1 MKNVLR
7 RAIELLNLL
16 SDNENLTT
24 ENIKDSISDYRD
36 LNQQAFRRSFERDK
50 NLLRSFGYLIQYEND
65 KWSYDKGY
73 SLSGYSIYESII
85 KSDKISSEKLINT
98 YLYLKKY
105 LSNSNY
111 DNDKSEIIS
120 KILQSINEKR
130 RVGFDYLD
138 KYRKVKPQGLKYF
151 DNKWYLAGEEN
162 GSLKTFNLDQIHNLK
177 IGNKADLFQIENK
190 NFPFSWDDE
199 KYSIEATIKLKKD
212 LYDVNKNIFAH
223 NQTQLE
229 IKDEFLHC
237 NVSTNDSYG
246 FIKFLLLLDDEIE
259 IIKINSTVNLKELLD
274 VKKIDLQLVMSALSL
289 IQNKEKWN
297 INKLVQKLNIS
308 EKDLFYI
315 LSVITDIYSQQGELL
330 IDYEYD
336 DKNQELLFNF
346 NPSLKNIIQINDGE
360 LFNLV
365 FLLTSNS
372 IFKEL
377 VKNNSDIEEFYN
389 VVSPYFNL
397 EILDESNDGVF
408 ENLTFFEE
416 NIISYIKLGSTE
428 ETFYRIQP
436 ILLTT
441 NTDGIVLE
449 AIDLNEEK
457 SKTFLINR
465 IVDSLSIEDFR
476 ESKKSN
482 NMEVVMKFT
491 YLNEKVLT
499 DINKDDYQLKN
510 KHVEAKFYSELNAI
524 NFAIKN
530 YENIDII
537 SPQFITNELK
547 NRNDKLKKEIKDMS
561 LIELTI
567 IIFISLGILD
577 KDKIGKFFRVFNSS
591 NSDQV
596 RKVIG
601 DETIEQKWVWLEEE

>member
-16 SDNENLTT
+16 SDNQNLTT

-120 KILQSINEKR
+120 KTLQSINEKR

-199 KYSIEATIKLKKD
+199 KYSIEATIKIKKD

-229 IKDEFLHC
+229 IKDEFLYF

-259 IIKINSTVNLKELLD
+259 IIKINSTVILKELLD
-274 VKKIDLQLVMSALSL
+274 VKK
-289 IQNKEKWN
+289 N
-297 INKLVQKLNIS
+297 
-308 EKDLFYI
+308 
-315 LSVITDIYSQQGELL
+315 
-330 IDYEYD
+330 
-336 DKNQELLFNF
+336 
-346 NPSLKNIIQINDGE
+346 
-360 LFNLV
+360 
-365 FLLTSNS
+365 
-372 IFKEL
+372 
-377 VKNNSDIEEFYN
+377 
-389 VVSPYFNL
+389 
-397 EILDESNDGVF
+397 
-408 ENLTFFEE
+408 
-416 NIISYIKLGSTE
+416 
-428 ETFYRIQP
+428 
-436 ILLTT
+436 
-441 NTDGIVLE
+441 
-449 AIDLNEEK
+449 
-457 SKTFLINR
+457 
-465 IVDSLSIEDFR
+465 
-476 ESKKSN
+476 
-482 NMEVVMKFT
+482 
-491 YLNEKVLT
+491 
-499 DINKDDYQLKN
+499 
-510 KHVEAKFYSELNAI
+510 
-524 NFAIKN
+524 
-530 YENIDII
+530 
-537 SPQFITNELK
+537 
-547 NRNDKLKKEIKDMS
+547 
-561 LIELTI
+561 
-567 IIFISLGILD
+567 
-577 KDKIGKFFRVFNSS
+577 
-591 NSDQV
+591 
-596 RKVIG
+596 
-601 DETIEQKWVWLEEE
+601 

>member
-16 SDNENLTT
+16 SDNENITT

-162 GSLKTFNLDQIHNLK
+162 GLLKTFNLDQIHNLK
-177 IGNKADLFQIENK
+177 IGNKTDLFQIENK

-274 VKKIDLQLVMSALSL
+274 VKK
-289 IQNKEKWN
+289 N
-297 INKLVQKLNIS
+297 
-308 EKDLFYI
+308 
-315 LSVITDIYSQQGELL
+315 
-330 IDYEYD
+330 
-336 DKNQELLFNF
+336 
-346 NPSLKNIIQINDGE
+346 
-360 LFNLV
+360 
-365 FLLTSNS
+365 
-372 IFKEL
+372 
-377 VKNNSDIEEFYN
+377 
-389 VVSPYFNL
+389 
-397 EILDESNDGVF
+397 
-408 ENLTFFEE
+408 
-416 NIISYIKLGSTE
+416 
-428 ETFYRIQP
+428 
-436 ILLTT
+436 
-441 NTDGIVLE
+441 
-449 AIDLNEEK
+449 
-457 SKTFLINR
+457 
-465 IVDSLSIEDFR
+465 
-476 ESKKSN
+476 
-482 NMEVVMKFT
+482 
-491 YLNEKVLT
+491 
-499 DINKDDYQLKN
+499 
-510 KHVEAKFYSELNAI
+510 
-524 NFAIKN
+524 
-530 YENIDII
+530 
-537 SPQFITNELK
+537 
-547 NRNDKLKKEIKDMS
+547 
-561 LIELTI
+561 
-567 IIFISLGILD
+567 
-577 KDKIGKFFRVFNSS
+577 
-591 NSDQV
+591 
-596 RKVIG
+596 
-601 DETIEQKWVWLEEE
+601 

>member
-162 GSLKTFNLDQIHNLK
+162 GLLKTFNLDQIHNLK

-223 NQTQLE
+223 NHTQLE

-259 IIKINSTVNLKELLD
+259 IIKINSTVNLKELLY
-274 VKKIDLQLVMSALSL
+274 VKK
-289 IQNKEKWN
+289 N
-297 INKLVQKLNIS
+297 
-308 EKDLFYI
+308 
-315 LSVITDIYSQQGELL
+315 
-330 IDYEYD
+330 
-336 DKNQELLFNF
+336 
-346 NPSLKNIIQINDGE
+346 
-360 LFNLV
+360 
-365 FLLTSNS
+365 
-372 IFKEL
+372 
-377 VKNNSDIEEFYN
+377 
-389 VVSPYFNL
+389 
-397 EILDESNDGVF
+397 
-408 ENLTFFEE
+408 
-416 NIISYIKLGSTE
+416 
-428 ETFYRIQP
+428 
-436 ILLTT
+436 
-441 NTDGIVLE
+441 
-449 AIDLNEEK
+449 
-457 SKTFLINR
+457 
-465 IVDSLSIEDFR
+465 
-476 ESKKSN
+476 
-482 NMEVVMKFT
+482 
-491 YLNEKVLT
+491 
-499 DINKDDYQLKN
+499 
-510 KHVEAKFYSELNAI
+510 
-524 NFAIKN
+524 
-530 YENIDII
+530 
-537 SPQFITNELK
+537 
-547 NRNDKLKKEIKDMS
+547 
-561 LIELTI
+561 
-567 IIFISLGILD
+567 
-577 KDKIGKFFRVFNSS
+577 
-591 NSDQV
+591 
-596 RKVIG
+596 
-601 DETIEQKWVWLEEE
+601 

>member
-120 KILQSINEKR
+120 KTLQSINEKR

-151 DNKWYLAGEEN
+151 DHKWYLAGEEN
-162 GSLKTFNLDQIHNLK
+162 GLLKTFNLDQIHNLK

-212 LYDVNKNIFAH
+212 LYDVNKSLFAH

-229 IKDEFLHC
+229 IKDEFLYC

-274 VKKIDLQLVMSALSL
+274 VKK
-289 IQNKEKWN
+289 N
-297 INKLVQKLNIS
+297 
-308 EKDLFYI
+308 
-315 LSVITDIYSQQGELL
+315 
-330 IDYEYD
+330 
-336 DKNQELLFNF
+336 
-346 NPSLKNIIQINDGE
+346 
-360 LFNLV
+360 
-365 FLLTSNS
+365 
-372 IFKEL
+372 
-377 VKNNSDIEEFYN
+377 
-389 VVSPYFNL
+389 
-397 EILDESNDGVF
+397 
-408 ENLTFFEE
+408 
-416 NIISYIKLGSTE
+416 
-428 ETFYRIQP
+428 
-436 ILLTT
+436 
-441 NTDGIVLE
+441 
-449 AIDLNEEK
+449 
-457 SKTFLINR
+457 
-465 IVDSLSIEDFR
+465 
-476 ESKKSN
+476 
-482 NMEVVMKFT
+482 
-491 YLNEKVLT
+491 
-499 DINKDDYQLKN
+499 
-510 KHVEAKFYSELNAI
+510 
-524 NFAIKN
+524 
-530 YENIDII
+530 
-537 SPQFITNELK
+537 
-547 NRNDKLKKEIKDMS
+547 
-561 LIELTI
+561 
-567 IIFISLGILD
+567 
-577 KDKIGKFFRVFNSS
+577 
-591 NSDQV
+591 
-596 RKVIG
+596 
-601 DETIEQKWVWLEEE
+601 

>member
-16 SDNENLTT
+16 SDNQNLTT

-111 DNDKSEIIS
+111 DNDKSEKIS

-162 GSLKTFNLDQIHNLK
+162 GPLKTFNLDQIHNLK

-223 NQTQLE
+223 NHTQLK

-274 VKKIDLQLVMSALSL
+274 AKK
-289 IQNKEKWN
+289 N
-297 INKLVQKLNIS
+297 
-308 EKDLFYI
+308 
-315 LSVITDIYSQQGELL
+315 
-330 IDYEYD
+330 
-336 DKNQELLFNF
+336 
-346 NPSLKNIIQINDGE
+346 
-360 LFNLV
+360 
-365 FLLTSNS
+365 
-372 IFKEL
+372 
-377 VKNNSDIEEFYN
+377 
-389 VVSPYFNL
+389 
-397 EILDESNDGVF
+397 
-408 ENLTFFEE
+408 
-416 NIISYIKLGSTE
+416 
-428 ETFYRIQP
+428 
-436 ILLTT
+436 
-441 NTDGIVLE
+441 
-449 AIDLNEEK
+449 
-457 SKTFLINR
+457 
-465 IVDSLSIEDFR
+465 
-476 ESKKSN
+476 
-482 NMEVVMKFT
+482 
-491 YLNEKVLT
+491 
-499 DINKDDYQLKN
+499 
-510 KHVEAKFYSELNAI
+510 
-524 NFAIKN
+524 
-530 YENIDII
+530 
-537 SPQFITNELK
+537 
-547 NRNDKLKKEIKDMS
+547 
-561 LIELTI
+561 
-567 IIFISLGILD
+567 
-577 KDKIGKFFRVFNSS
+577 
-591 NSDQV
+591 
-596 RKVIG
+596 
-601 DETIEQKWVWLEEE
+601 

>member
-105 LSNSNY
+105 LSNNNY

-177 IGNKADLFQIENK
+177 IGNKTDLFQIENK

-199 KYSIEATIKLKKD
+199 KYSIQATIKIKKD

-229 IKDEFLHC
+229 IKDEFLYF

-259 IIKINSTVNLKELLD
+259 IIKINSTVNFCLLYT
-274 VKKIDLQLVMSALSL
+274 S
-289 IQNKEKWN
+289 
-297 INKLVQKLNIS
+297 
-308 EKDLFYI
+308 
-315 LSVITDIYSQQGELL
+315 
-330 IDYEYD
+330 
-336 DKNQELLFNF
+336 
-346 NPSLKNIIQINDGE
+346 PSPRDRG
-360 LFNLV
+360 
-365 FLLTSNS
+365 
-372 IFKEL
+372 
-377 VKNNSDIEEFYN
+377 
-389 VVSPYFNL
+389 
-397 EILDESNDGVF
+397 
-408 ENLTFFEE
+408 
-416 NIISYIKLGSTE
+416 
-428 ETFYRIQP
+428 
-436 ILLTT
+436 
-441 NTDGIVLE
+441 
-449 AIDLNEEK
+449 
-457 SKTFLINR
+457 
-465 IVDSLSIEDFR
+465 
-476 ESKKSN
+476 
-482 NMEVVMKFT
+482 
-491 YLNEKVLT
+491 
-499 DINKDDYQLKN
+499 
-510 KHVEAKFYSELNAI
+510 
-524 NFAIKN
+524 
-530 YENIDII
+530 
-537 SPQFITNELK
+537 
-547 NRNDKLKKEIKDMS
+547 
-561 LIELTI
+561 
-567 IIFISLGILD
+567 
-577 KDKIGKFFRVFNSS
+577 
-591 NSDQV
+591 
-596 RKVIG
+596 
-601 DETIEQKWVWLEEE
+601 

>member
-7 RAIELLNLL
+7 RSIELLNLL
-16 SDNENLTT
+16 SENQNLTT

-212 LYDVNKNIFAH
+212 LYEVNKNIFAH

-246 FIKFLLLLDDEIE
+246 FIKFLLLLNDEIE
-259 IIKINSTVNLKELLD
+259 IIKIDSTVNLKELLD
-274 VKKIDLQLVMSALSL
+274 VKK
-289 IQNKEKWN
+289 N
-297 INKLVQKLNIS
+297 
-308 EKDLFYI
+308 
-315 LSVITDIYSQQGELL
+315 
-330 IDYEYD
+330 
-336 DKNQELLFNF
+336 
-346 NPSLKNIIQINDGE
+346 
-360 LFNLV
+360 
-365 FLLTSNS
+365 
-372 IFKEL
+372 
-377 VKNNSDIEEFYN
+377 
-389 VVSPYFNL
+389 
-397 EILDESNDGVF
+397 
-408 ENLTFFEE
+408 
-416 NIISYIKLGSTE
+416 
-428 ETFYRIQP
+428 
-436 ILLTT
+436 
-441 NTDGIVLE
+441 
-449 AIDLNEEK
+449 
-457 SKTFLINR
+457 
-465 IVDSLSIEDFR
+465 
-476 ESKKSN
+476 
-482 NMEVVMKFT
+482 
-491 YLNEKVLT
+491 
-499 DINKDDYQLKN
+499 
-510 KHVEAKFYSELNAI
+510 
-524 NFAIKN
+524 
-530 YENIDII
+530 
-537 SPQFITNELK
+537 
-547 NRNDKLKKEIKDMS
+547 
-561 LIELTI
+561 
-567 IIFISLGILD
+567 
-577 KDKIGKFFRVFNSS
+577 
-591 NSDQV
+591 
-596 RKVIG
+596 
-601 DETIEQKWVWLEEE
+601 

>member
-85 KSDKISSEKLINT
+85 KSDMISSEKLINT

-130 RVGFDYLD
+130 RVGFDYLE

-229 IKDEFLHC
+229 IKNEFLHC

-274 VKKIDLQLVMSALSL
+274 VKK
-289 IQNKEKWN
+289 N
-297 INKLVQKLNIS
+297 
-308 EKDLFYI
+308 
-315 LSVITDIYSQQGELL
+315 
-330 IDYEYD
+330 
-336 DKNQELLFNF
+336 
-346 NPSLKNIIQINDGE
+346 
-360 LFNLV
+360 
-365 FLLTSNS
+365 
-372 IFKEL
+372 
-377 VKNNSDIEEFYN
+377 
-389 VVSPYFNL
+389 
-397 EILDESNDGVF
+397 
-408 ENLTFFEE
+408 
-416 NIISYIKLGSTE
+416 
-428 ETFYRIQP
+428 
-436 ILLTT
+436 
-441 NTDGIVLE
+441 
-449 AIDLNEEK
+449 
-457 SKTFLINR
+457 
-465 IVDSLSIEDFR
+465 
-476 ESKKSN
+476 
-482 NMEVVMKFT
+482 
-491 YLNEKVLT
+491 
-499 DINKDDYQLKN
+499 
-510 KHVEAKFYSELNAI
+510 
-524 NFAIKN
+524 
-530 YENIDII
+530 
-537 SPQFITNELK
+537 
-547 NRNDKLKKEIKDMS
+547 
-561 LIELTI
+561 
-567 IIFISLGILD
+567 
-577 KDKIGKFFRVFNSS
+577 
-591 NSDQV
+591 
-596 RKVIG
+596 
-601 DETIEQKWVWLEEE
+601 

>member
-24 ENIKDSISDYRD
+24 ENIKDNISDYRD

-130 RVGFDYLD
+130 RVGFDYLE

-190 NFPFSWDDE
+190 IFPFSWDDE

-212 LYDVNKNIFAH
+212 LYDVNKNVFAH

-229 IKDEFLHC
+229 IKDDFLQC

-274 VKKIDLQLVMSALSL
+274 VKK
-289 IQNKEKWN
+289 N
-297 INKLVQKLNIS
+297 
-308 EKDLFYI
+308 
-315 LSVITDIYSQQGELL
+315 
-330 IDYEYD
+330 
-336 DKNQELLFNF
+336 
-346 NPSLKNIIQINDGE
+346 
-360 LFNLV
+360 
-365 FLLTSNS
+365 
-372 IFKEL
+372 
-377 VKNNSDIEEFYN
+377 
-389 VVSPYFNL
+389 
-397 EILDESNDGVF
+397 
-408 ENLTFFEE
+408 
-416 NIISYIKLGSTE
+416 
-428 ETFYRIQP
+428 
-436 ILLTT
+436 
-441 NTDGIVLE
+441 
-449 AIDLNEEK
+449 
-457 SKTFLINR
+457 
-465 IVDSLSIEDFR
+465 
-476 ESKKSN
+476 
-482 NMEVVMKFT
+482 
-491 YLNEKVLT
+491 
-499 DINKDDYQLKN
+499 
-510 KHVEAKFYSELNAI
+510 
-524 NFAIKN
+524 
-530 YENIDII
+530 
-537 SPQFITNELK
+537 
-547 NRNDKLKKEIKDMS
+547 
-561 LIELTI
+561 
-567 IIFISLGILD
+567 
-577 KDKIGKFFRVFNSS
+577 
-591 NSDQV
+591 
-596 RKVIG
+596 
-601 DETIEQKWVWLEEE
+601 

>member
-7 RAIELLNLL
+7 RSIELLNLL
-16 SDNENLTT
+16 SENENLTT

-274 VKKIDLQLVMSALSL
+274 VKK
-289 IQNKEKWN
+289 N
-297 INKLVQKLNIS
+297 
-308 EKDLFYI
+308 
-315 LSVITDIYSQQGELL
+315 
-330 IDYEYD
+330 
-336 DKNQELLFNF
+336 
-346 NPSLKNIIQINDGE
+346 
-360 LFNLV
+360 
-365 FLLTSNS
+365 
-372 IFKEL
+372 
-377 VKNNSDIEEFYN
+377 
-389 VVSPYFNL
+389 
-397 EILDESNDGVF
+397 
-408 ENLTFFEE
+408 
-416 NIISYIKLGSTE
+416 
-428 ETFYRIQP
+428 
-436 ILLTT
+436 
-441 NTDGIVLE
+441 
-449 AIDLNEEK
+449 
-457 SKTFLINR
+457 
-465 IVDSLSIEDFR
+465 
-476 ESKKSN
+476 
-482 NMEVVMKFT
+482 
-491 YLNEKVLT
+491 
-499 DINKDDYQLKN
+499 
-510 KHVEAKFYSELNAI
+510 
-524 NFAIKN
+524 
-530 YENIDII
+530 
-537 SPQFITNELK
+537 
-547 NRNDKLKKEIKDMS
+547 
-561 LIELTI
+561 
-567 IIFISLGILD
+567 
-577 KDKIGKFFRVFNSS
+577 
-591 NSDQV
+591 
-596 RKVIG
+596 
-601 DETIEQKWVWLEEE
+601 

>member
-7 RAIELLNLL
+7 RSIELLNLL
-16 SDNENLTT
+16 SENQNLTT

-212 LYDVNKNIFAH
+212 LYEVNKNIFAH

-274 VKKIDLQLVMSALSL
+274 VKK
-289 IQNKEKWN
+289 N
-297 INKLVQKLNIS
+297 
-308 EKDLFYI
+308 
-315 LSVITDIYSQQGELL
+315 
-330 IDYEYD
+330 
-336 DKNQELLFNF
+336 
-346 NPSLKNIIQINDGE
+346 
-360 LFNLV
+360 
-365 FLLTSNS
+365 
-372 IFKEL
+372 
-377 VKNNSDIEEFYN
+377 
-389 VVSPYFNL
+389 
-397 EILDESNDGVF
+397 
-408 ENLTFFEE
+408 
-416 NIISYIKLGSTE
+416 
-428 ETFYRIQP
+428 
-436 ILLTT
+436 
-441 NTDGIVLE
+441 
-449 AIDLNEEK
+449 
-457 SKTFLINR
+457 
-465 IVDSLSIEDFR
+465 
-476 ESKKSN
+476 
-482 NMEVVMKFT
+482 
-491 YLNEKVLT
+491 
-499 DINKDDYQLKN
+499 
-510 KHVEAKFYSELNAI
+510 
-524 NFAIKN
+524 
-530 YENIDII
+530 
-537 SPQFITNELK
+537 
-547 NRNDKLKKEIKDMS
+547 
-561 LIELTI
+561 
-567 IIFISLGILD
+567 
-577 KDKIGKFFRVFNSS
+577 
-591 NSDQV
+591 
-596 RKVIG
+596 
-601 DETIEQKWVWLEEE
+601 

>member
-16 SDNENLTT
+16 SDNQNLTT

-120 KILQSINEKR
+120 KILKSINEKR

-212 LYDVNKNIFAH
+212 LYEVNKNIFAH

-246 FIKFLLLLDDEIE
+246 FIKFLLLLDEEIE
-259 IIKINSTVNLKELLD
+259 IIKIDSTVNLKELLD
-274 VKKIDLQLVMSALSL
+274 VKK
-289 IQNKEKWN
+289 N
-297 INKLVQKLNIS
+297 
-308 EKDLFYI
+308 
-315 LSVITDIYSQQGELL
+315 
-330 IDYEYD
+330 
-336 DKNQELLFNF
+336 
-346 NPSLKNIIQINDGE
+346 
-360 LFNLV
+360 
-365 FLLTSNS
+365 
-372 IFKEL
+372 
-377 VKNNSDIEEFYN
+377 
-389 VVSPYFNL
+389 
-397 EILDESNDGVF
+397 
-408 ENLTFFEE
+408 
-416 NIISYIKLGSTE
+416 
-428 ETFYRIQP
+428 
-436 ILLTT
+436 
-441 NTDGIVLE
+441 
-449 AIDLNEEK
+449 
-457 SKTFLINR
+457 
-465 IVDSLSIEDFR
+465 
-476 ESKKSN
+476 
-482 NMEVVMKFT
+482 
-491 YLNEKVLT
+491 
-499 DINKDDYQLKN
+499 
-510 KHVEAKFYSELNAI
+510 
-524 NFAIKN
+524 
-530 YENIDII
+530 
-537 SPQFITNELK
+537 
-547 NRNDKLKKEIKDMS
+547 
-561 LIELTI
+561 
-567 IIFISLGILD
+567 
-577 KDKIGKFFRVFNSS
+577 
-591 NSDQV
+591 
-596 RKVIG
+596 
-601 DETIEQKWVWLEEE
+601 

>member
-73 SLSGYSIYESII
+73 SLSGNSIYESII
-85 KSDKISSEKLINT
+85 KSGKISNEKLINT

-120 KILQSINEKR
+120 KTLQSINEKR

-246 FIKFLLLLDDEIE
+246 FIKFLLLLNDEIE
-259 IIKINSTVNLKELLD
+259 IVKIDSTVNLKELLD
-274 VKKIDLQLVMSALSL
+274 VKK
-289 IQNKEKWN
+289 N
-297 INKLVQKLNIS
+297 
-308 EKDLFYI
+308 
-315 LSVITDIYSQQGELL
+315 
-330 IDYEYD
+330 
-336 DKNQELLFNF
+336 
-346 NPSLKNIIQINDGE
+346 
-360 LFNLV
+360 
-365 FLLTSNS
+365 
-372 IFKEL
+372 
-377 VKNNSDIEEFYN
+377 
-389 VVSPYFNL
+389 
-397 EILDESNDGVF
+397 
-408 ENLTFFEE
+408 
-416 NIISYIKLGSTE
+416 
-428 ETFYRIQP
+428 
-436 ILLTT
+436 
-441 NTDGIVLE
+441 
-449 AIDLNEEK
+449 
-457 SKTFLINR
+457 
-465 IVDSLSIEDFR
+465 
-476 ESKKSN
+476 
-482 NMEVVMKFT
+482 
-491 YLNEKVLT
+491 
-499 DINKDDYQLKN
+499 
-510 KHVEAKFYSELNAI
+510 
-524 NFAIKN
+524 
-530 YENIDII
+530 
-537 SPQFITNELK
+537 
-547 NRNDKLKKEIKDMS
+547 
-561 LIELTI
+561 
-567 IIFISLGILD
+567 
-577 KDKIGKFFRVFNSS
+577 
-591 NSDQV
+591 
-596 RKVIG
+596 
-601 DETIEQKWVWLEEE
+601 

>member
-105 LSNSNY
+105 LSHGNY

-162 GSLKTFNLDQIHNLK
+162 GLLKTFNLDQIHNLK

-199 KYSIEATIKLKKD
+199 KYSIQATIKIKKD
-212 LYDVNKNIFAH
+212 LYDVNKNIFSH

-229 IKDEFLHC
+229 IKDEFLYF

-274 VKKIDLQLVMSALSL
+274 VKK
-289 IQNKEKWN
+289 N
-297 INKLVQKLNIS
+297 
-308 EKDLFYI
+308 
-315 LSVITDIYSQQGELL
+315 
-330 IDYEYD
+330 
-336 DKNQELLFNF
+336 
-346 NPSLKNIIQINDGE
+346 
-360 LFNLV
+360 
-365 FLLTSNS
+365 
-372 IFKEL
+372 
-377 VKNNSDIEEFYN
+377 
-389 VVSPYFNL
+389 
-397 EILDESNDGVF
+397 
-408 ENLTFFEE
+408 
-416 NIISYIKLGSTE
+416 
-428 ETFYRIQP
+428 
-436 ILLTT
+436 
-441 NTDGIVLE
+441 
-449 AIDLNEEK
+449 
-457 SKTFLINR
+457 
-465 IVDSLSIEDFR
+465 
-476 ESKKSN
+476 
-482 NMEVVMKFT
+482 
-491 YLNEKVLT
+491 
-499 DINKDDYQLKN
+499 
-510 KHVEAKFYSELNAI
+510 
-524 NFAIKN
+524 
-530 YENIDII
+530 
-537 SPQFITNELK
+537 
-547 NRNDKLKKEIKDMS
+547 
-561 LIELTI
+561 
-567 IIFISLGILD
+567 
-577 KDKIGKFFRVFNSS
+577 
-591 NSDQV
+591 
-596 RKVIG
+596 
-601 DETIEQKWVWLEEE
+601 

>member
-162 GSLKTFNLDQIHNLK
+162 ELLKTFNLDQIHNLK

-246 FIKFLLLLDDEIE
+246 FIKFLLLLNDEIE
-259 IIKINSTVNLKELLD
+259 IVKIDSTVNLKELLD
-274 VKKIDLQLVMSALSL
+274 VKK
-289 IQNKEKWN
+289 N
-297 INKLVQKLNIS
+297 
-308 EKDLFYI
+308 
-315 LSVITDIYSQQGELL
+315 
-330 IDYEYD
+330 
-336 DKNQELLFNF
+336 
-346 NPSLKNIIQINDGE
+346 
-360 LFNLV
+360 
-365 FLLTSNS
+365 
-372 IFKEL
+372 
-377 VKNNSDIEEFYN
+377 
-389 VVSPYFNL
+389 
-397 EILDESNDGVF
+397 
-408 ENLTFFEE
+408 
-416 NIISYIKLGSTE
+416 
-428 ETFYRIQP
+428 
-436 ILLTT
+436 
-441 NTDGIVLE
+441 
-449 AIDLNEEK
+449 
-457 SKTFLINR
+457 
-465 IVDSLSIEDFR
+465 
-476 ESKKSN
+476 
-482 NMEVVMKFT
+482 
-491 YLNEKVLT
+491 
-499 DINKDDYQLKN
+499 
-510 KHVEAKFYSELNAI
+510 
-524 NFAIKN
+524 
-530 YENIDII
+530 
-537 SPQFITNELK
+537 
-547 NRNDKLKKEIKDMS
+547 
-561 LIELTI
+561 
-567 IIFISLGILD
+567 
-577 KDKIGKFFRVFNSS
+577 
-591 NSDQV
+591 
-596 RKVIG
+596 
-601 DETIEQKWVWLEEE
+601 

>member
-7 RAIELLNLL
+7 RSIELLNLL

-65 KWSYDKGY
+65 KWSYDQGY

-85 KSDKISSEKLINT
+85 KSNKISSEKLINT

-212 LYDVNKNIFAH
+212 LYEVNKNIFAH

-246 FIKFLLLLDDEIE
+246 FIKFLLLLNDEIE
-259 IIKINSTVNLKELLD
+259 IVKIDSTVNLRELLD
-274 VKKIDLQLVMSALSL
+274 VKK
-289 IQNKEKWN
+289 N
-297 INKLVQKLNIS
+297 
-308 EKDLFYI
+308 
-315 LSVITDIYSQQGELL
+315 
-330 IDYEYD
+330 
-336 DKNQELLFNF
+336 
-346 NPSLKNIIQINDGE
+346 
-360 LFNLV
+360 
-365 FLLTSNS
+365 
-372 IFKEL
+372 
-377 VKNNSDIEEFYN
+377 
-389 VVSPYFNL
+389 
-397 EILDESNDGVF
+397 
-408 ENLTFFEE
+408 
-416 NIISYIKLGSTE
+416 
-428 ETFYRIQP
+428 
-436 ILLTT
+436 
-441 NTDGIVLE
+441 
-449 AIDLNEEK
+449 
-457 SKTFLINR
+457 
-465 IVDSLSIEDFR
+465 
-476 ESKKSN
+476 
-482 NMEVVMKFT
+482 
-491 YLNEKVLT
+491 
-499 DINKDDYQLKN
+499 
-510 KHVEAKFYSELNAI
+510 
-524 NFAIKN
+524 
-530 YENIDII
+530 
-537 SPQFITNELK
+537 
-547 NRNDKLKKEIKDMS
+547 
-561 LIELTI
+561 
-567 IIFISLGILD
+567 
-577 KDKIGKFFRVFNSS
+577 
-591 NSDQV
+591 
-596 RKVIG
+596 
-601 DETIEQKWVWLEEE
+601 

>member
-16 SDNENLTT
+16 SDNENLST

-237 NVSTNDSYG
+237 NISTNDSYG

-259 IIKINSTVNLKELLD
+259 IIKIDSTVNLKELLN
-274 VKKIDLQLVMSALSL
+274 VKK
-289 IQNKEKWN
+289 N
-297 INKLVQKLNIS
+297 
-308 EKDLFYI
+308 
-315 LSVITDIYSQQGELL
+315 
-330 IDYEYD
+330 
-336 DKNQELLFNF
+336 
-346 NPSLKNIIQINDGE
+346 
-360 LFNLV
+360 
-365 FLLTSNS
+365 
-372 IFKEL
+372 
-377 VKNNSDIEEFYN
+377 
-389 VVSPYFNL
+389 
-397 EILDESNDGVF
+397 
-408 ENLTFFEE
+408 
-416 NIISYIKLGSTE
+416 
-428 ETFYRIQP
+428 
-436 ILLTT
+436 
-441 NTDGIVLE
+441 
-449 AIDLNEEK
+449 
-457 SKTFLINR
+457 
-465 IVDSLSIEDFR
+465 
-476 ESKKSN
+476 
-482 NMEVVMKFT
+482 
-491 YLNEKVLT
+491 
-499 DINKDDYQLKN
+499 
-510 KHVEAKFYSELNAI
+510 
-524 NFAIKN
+524 
-530 YENIDII
+530 
-537 SPQFITNELK
+537 
-547 NRNDKLKKEIKDMS
+547 
-561 LIELTI
+561 
-567 IIFISLGILD
+567 
-577 KDKIGKFFRVFNSS
+577 
-591 NSDQV
+591 
-596 RKVIG
+596 
-601 DETIEQKWVWLEEE
+601 

>member
-24 ENIKDSISDYRD
+24 ENIKDNISDYRD

-111 DNDKSEIIS
+111 DNDKSEKIS

-130 RVGFDYLD
+130 RVGFDYLE

-190 NFPFSWDDE
+190 IFPFSWDDE

-274 VKKIDLQLVMSALSL
+274 AKK
-289 IQNKEKWN
+289 N
-297 INKLVQKLNIS
+297 
-308 EKDLFYI
+308 
-315 LSVITDIYSQQGELL
+315 
-330 IDYEYD
+330 
-336 DKNQELLFNF
+336 
-346 NPSLKNIIQINDGE
+346 
-360 LFNLV
+360 
-365 FLLTSNS
+365 
-372 IFKEL
+372 
-377 VKNNSDIEEFYN
+377 
-389 VVSPYFNL
+389 
-397 EILDESNDGVF
+397 
-408 ENLTFFEE
+408 
-416 NIISYIKLGSTE
+416 
-428 ETFYRIQP
+428 
-436 ILLTT
+436 
-441 NTDGIVLE
+441 
-449 AIDLNEEK
+449 
-457 SKTFLINR
+457 
-465 IVDSLSIEDFR
+465 
-476 ESKKSN
+476 
-482 NMEVVMKFT
+482 
-491 YLNEKVLT
+491 
-499 DINKDDYQLKN
+499 
-510 KHVEAKFYSELNAI
+510 
-524 NFAIKN
+524 
-530 YENIDII
+530 
-537 SPQFITNELK
+537 
-547 NRNDKLKKEIKDMS
+547 
-561 LIELTI
+561 
-567 IIFISLGILD
+567 
-577 KDKIGKFFRVFNSS
+577 
-591 NSDQV
+591 
-596 RKVIG
+596 
-601 DETIEQKWVWLEEE
+601 

>member
-111 DNDKSEIIS
+111 DNDRSEIIS

-130 RVGFDYLD
+130 RVGFDYLE

-229 IKDEFLHC
+229 IKDDFLHC

-274 VKKIDLQLVMSALSL
+274 VKK
-289 IQNKEKWN
+289 N
-297 INKLVQKLNIS
+297 
-308 EKDLFYI
+308 
-315 LSVITDIYSQQGELL
+315 
-330 IDYEYD
+330 
-336 DKNQELLFNF
+336 
-346 NPSLKNIIQINDGE
+346 
-360 LFNLV
+360 
-365 FLLTSNS
+365 
-372 IFKEL
+372 
-377 VKNNSDIEEFYN
+377 
-389 VVSPYFNL
+389 
-397 EILDESNDGVF
+397 
-408 ENLTFFEE
+408 
-416 NIISYIKLGSTE
+416 
-428 ETFYRIQP
+428 
-436 ILLTT
+436 
-441 NTDGIVLE
+441 
-449 AIDLNEEK
+449 
-457 SKTFLINR
+457 
-465 IVDSLSIEDFR
+465 
-476 ESKKSN
+476 
-482 NMEVVMKFT
+482 
-491 YLNEKVLT
+491 
-499 DINKDDYQLKN
+499 
-510 KHVEAKFYSELNAI
+510 
-524 NFAIKN
+524 
-530 YENIDII
+530 
-537 SPQFITNELK
+537 
-547 NRNDKLKKEIKDMS
+547 
-561 LIELTI
+561 
-567 IIFISLGILD
+567 
-577 KDKIGKFFRVFNSS
+577 
-591 NSDQV
+591 
-596 RKVIG
+596 
-601 DETIEQKWVWLEEE
+601 

>member
-7 RAIELLNLL
+7 RSIELLNLL

-73 SLSGYSIYESII
+73 TLSGYSIYESII

-212 LYDVNKNIFAH
+212 LYEVNKNIFAH

-274 VKKIDLQLVMSALSL
+274 VKK
-289 IQNKEKWN
+289 N
-297 INKLVQKLNIS
+297 
-308 EKDLFYI
+308 
-315 LSVITDIYSQQGELL
+315 
-330 IDYEYD
+330 
-336 DKNQELLFNF
+336 
-346 NPSLKNIIQINDGE
+346 
-360 LFNLV
+360 
-365 FLLTSNS
+365 
-372 IFKEL
+372 
-377 VKNNSDIEEFYN
+377 
-389 VVSPYFNL
+389 
-397 EILDESNDGVF
+397 
-408 ENLTFFEE
+408 
-416 NIISYIKLGSTE
+416 
-428 ETFYRIQP
+428 
-436 ILLTT
+436 
-441 NTDGIVLE
+441 
-449 AIDLNEEK
+449 
-457 SKTFLINR
+457 
-465 IVDSLSIEDFR
+465 
-476 ESKKSN
+476 
-482 NMEVVMKFT
+482 
-491 YLNEKVLT
+491 
-499 DINKDDYQLKN
+499 
-510 KHVEAKFYSELNAI
+510 
-524 NFAIKN
+524 
-530 YENIDII
+530 
-537 SPQFITNELK
+537 
-547 NRNDKLKKEIKDMS
+547 
-561 LIELTI
+561 
-567 IIFISLGILD
+567 
-577 KDKIGKFFRVFNSS
+577 
-591 NSDQV
+591 
-596 RKVIG
+596 
-601 DETIEQKWVWLEEE
+601 

>member
-85 KSDKISSEKLINT
+85 KSDMISSEKLINT

-111 DNDKSEIIS
+111 DNDKSEKIS

-212 LYDVNKNIFAH
+212 LYDINKNIFAH

-237 NVSTNDSYG
+237 NLSTNDSYG

-274 VKKIDLQLVMSALSL
+274 VKK
-289 IQNKEKWN
+289 N
-297 INKLVQKLNIS
+297 
-308 EKDLFYI
+308 
-315 LSVITDIYSQQGELL
+315 
-330 IDYEYD
+330 
-336 DKNQELLFNF
+336 
-346 NPSLKNIIQINDGE
+346 
-360 LFNLV
+360 
-365 FLLTSNS
+365 
-372 IFKEL
+372 
-377 VKNNSDIEEFYN
+377 
-389 VVSPYFNL
+389 
-397 EILDESNDGVF
+397 
-408 ENLTFFEE
+408 
-416 NIISYIKLGSTE
+416 
-428 ETFYRIQP
+428 
-436 ILLTT
+436 
-441 NTDGIVLE
+441 
-449 AIDLNEEK
+449 
-457 SKTFLINR
+457 
-465 IVDSLSIEDFR
+465 
-476 ESKKSN
+476 
-482 NMEVVMKFT
+482 
-491 YLNEKVLT
+491 
-499 DINKDDYQLKN
+499 
-510 KHVEAKFYSELNAI
+510 
-524 NFAIKN
+524 
-530 YENIDII
+530 
-537 SPQFITNELK
+537 
-547 NRNDKLKKEIKDMS
+547 
-561 LIELTI
+561 
-567 IIFISLGILD
+567 
-577 KDKIGKFFRVFNSS
+577 
-591 NSDQV
+591 
-596 RKVIG
+596 
-601 DETIEQKWVWLEEE
+601 

>member
-162 GSLKTFNLDQIHNLK
+162 GLLKTFNLDQIHNLK
-177 IGNKADLFQIENK
+177 IGNKTDLFQIENK

-199 KYSIEATIKLKKD
+199 KYSIQATIKIKKD

-229 IKDEFLHC
+229 IKDEFLYF

-274 VKKIDLQLVMSALSL
+274 VKK
-289 IQNKEKWN
+289 N
-297 INKLVQKLNIS
+297 
-308 EKDLFYI
+308 
-315 LSVITDIYSQQGELL
+315 
-330 IDYEYD
+330 
-336 DKNQELLFNF
+336 
-346 NPSLKNIIQINDGE
+346 
-360 LFNLV
+360 
-365 FLLTSNS
+365 
-372 IFKEL
+372 
-377 VKNNSDIEEFYN
+377 
-389 VVSPYFNL
+389 
-397 EILDESNDGVF
+397 
-408 ENLTFFEE
+408 
-416 NIISYIKLGSTE
+416 
-428 ETFYRIQP
+428 
-436 ILLTT
+436 
-441 NTDGIVLE
+441 
-449 AIDLNEEK
+449 
-457 SKTFLINR
+457 
-465 IVDSLSIEDFR
+465 
-476 ESKKSN
+476 
-482 NMEVVMKFT
+482 
-491 YLNEKVLT
+491 
-499 DINKDDYQLKN
+499 
-510 KHVEAKFYSELNAI
+510 
-524 NFAIKN
+524 
-530 YENIDII
+530 
-537 SPQFITNELK
+537 
-547 NRNDKLKKEIKDMS
+547 
-561 LIELTI
+561 
-567 IIFISLGILD
+567 
-577 KDKIGKFFRVFNSS
+577 
-591 NSDQV
+591 
-596 RKVIG
+596 
-601 DETIEQKWVWLEEE
+601 

>member
-65 KWSYDKGY
+65 KWSYDRGY

-162 GSLKTFNLDQIHNLK
+162 GLLKTFNLDQIHNLK

-199 KYSIEATIKLKKD
+199 NYSIEATIKLKKD

-223 NQTQLE
+223 NHTQLE

-237 NVSTNDSYG
+237 NISTNDSYG

-274 VKKIDLQLVMSALSL
+274 VKK
-289 IQNKEKWN
+289 N
-297 INKLVQKLNIS
+297 
-308 EKDLFYI
+308 
-315 LSVITDIYSQQGELL
+315 
-330 IDYEYD
+330 
-336 DKNQELLFNF
+336 
-346 NPSLKNIIQINDGE
+346 
-360 LFNLV
+360 
-365 FLLTSNS
+365 
-372 IFKEL
+372 
-377 VKNNSDIEEFYN
+377 
-389 VVSPYFNL
+389 
-397 EILDESNDGVF
+397 
-408 ENLTFFEE
+408 
-416 NIISYIKLGSTE
+416 
-428 ETFYRIQP
+428 
-436 ILLTT
+436 
-441 NTDGIVLE
+441 
-449 AIDLNEEK
+449 
-457 SKTFLINR
+457 
-465 IVDSLSIEDFR
+465 
-476 ESKKSN
+476 
-482 NMEVVMKFT
+482 
-491 YLNEKVLT
+491 
-499 DINKDDYQLKN
+499 
-510 KHVEAKFYSELNAI
+510 
-524 NFAIKN
+524 
-530 YENIDII
+530 
-537 SPQFITNELK
+537 
-547 NRNDKLKKEIKDMS
+547 
-561 LIELTI
+561 
-567 IIFISLGILD
+567 
-577 KDKIGKFFRVFNSS
+577 
-591 NSDQV
+591 
-596 RKVIG
+596 
-601 DETIEQKWVWLEEE
+601 

>member
-7 RAIELLNLL
+7 RSIELLNLL

-85 KSDKISSEKLINT
+85 KSDKISSENLINT

-212 LYDVNKNIFAH
+212 LYEVNKNIFAH

-274 VKKIDLQLVMSALSL
+274 VKK
-289 IQNKEKWN
+289 N
-297 INKLVQKLNIS
+297 
-308 EKDLFYI
+308 
-315 LSVITDIYSQQGELL
+315 
-330 IDYEYD
+330 
-336 DKNQELLFNF
+336 
-346 NPSLKNIIQINDGE
+346 
-360 LFNLV
+360 
-365 FLLTSNS
+365 
-372 IFKEL
+372 
-377 VKNNSDIEEFYN
+377 
-389 VVSPYFNL
+389 
-397 EILDESNDGVF
+397 
-408 ENLTFFEE
+408 
-416 NIISYIKLGSTE
+416 
-428 ETFYRIQP
+428 
-436 ILLTT
+436 
-441 NTDGIVLE
+441 
-449 AIDLNEEK
+449 
-457 SKTFLINR
+457 
-465 IVDSLSIEDFR
+465 
-476 ESKKSN
+476 
-482 NMEVVMKFT
+482 
-491 YLNEKVLT
+491 
-499 DINKDDYQLKN
+499 
-510 KHVEAKFYSELNAI
+510 
-524 NFAIKN
+524 
-530 YENIDII
+530 
-537 SPQFITNELK
+537 
-547 NRNDKLKKEIKDMS
+547 
-561 LIELTI
+561 
-567 IIFISLGILD
+567 
-577 KDKIGKFFRVFNSS
+577 
-591 NSDQV
+591 
-596 RKVIG
+596 
-601 DETIEQKWVWLEEE
+601 

>member
-199 KYSIEATIKLKKD
+199 NYSIEATIKLKKD

-223 NQTQLE
+223 NHTQLE

-274 VKKIDLQLVMSALSL
+274 VKK
-289 IQNKEKWN
+289 N
-297 INKLVQKLNIS
+297 
-308 EKDLFYI
+308 
-315 LSVITDIYSQQGELL
+315 
-330 IDYEYD
+330 
-336 DKNQELLFNF
+336 
-346 NPSLKNIIQINDGE
+346 
-360 LFNLV
+360 
-365 FLLTSNS
+365 
-372 IFKEL
+372 
-377 VKNNSDIEEFYN
+377 
-389 VVSPYFNL
+389 
-397 EILDESNDGVF
+397 
-408 ENLTFFEE
+408 
-416 NIISYIKLGSTE
+416 
-428 ETFYRIQP
+428 
-436 ILLTT
+436 
-441 NTDGIVLE
+441 
-449 AIDLNEEK
+449 
-457 SKTFLINR
+457 
-465 IVDSLSIEDFR
+465 
-476 ESKKSN
+476 
-482 NMEVVMKFT
+482 
-491 YLNEKVLT
+491 
-499 DINKDDYQLKN
+499 
-510 KHVEAKFYSELNAI
+510 
-524 NFAIKN
+524 
-530 YENIDII
+530 
-537 SPQFITNELK
+537 
-547 NRNDKLKKEIKDMS
+547 
-561 LIELTI
+561 
-567 IIFISLGILD
+567 
-577 KDKIGKFFRVFNSS
+577 
-591 NSDQV
+591 
-596 RKVIG
+596 
-601 DETIEQKWVWLEEE
+601 

>member
-16 SDNENLTT
+16 SDNENITT

-162 GSLKTFNLDQIHNLK
+162 GLLKTFNLDQIHNLK

-212 LYDVNKNIFAH
+212 LYEVNKNIFAH

-237 NVSTNDSYG
+237 SVSTNDSYG

-274 VKKIDLQLVMSALSL
+274 VKK
-289 IQNKEKWN
+289 N
-297 INKLVQKLNIS
+297 
-308 EKDLFYI
+308 
-315 LSVITDIYSQQGELL
+315 
-330 IDYEYD
+330 
-336 DKNQELLFNF
+336 
-346 NPSLKNIIQINDGE
+346 
-360 LFNLV
+360 
-365 FLLTSNS
+365 
-372 IFKEL
+372 
-377 VKNNSDIEEFYN
+377 
-389 VVSPYFNL
+389 
-397 EILDESNDGVF
+397 
-408 ENLTFFEE
+408 
-416 NIISYIKLGSTE
+416 
-428 ETFYRIQP
+428 
-436 ILLTT
+436 
-441 NTDGIVLE
+441 
-449 AIDLNEEK
+449 
-457 SKTFLINR
+457 
-465 IVDSLSIEDFR
+465 
-476 ESKKSN
+476 
-482 NMEVVMKFT
+482 
-491 YLNEKVLT
+491 
-499 DINKDDYQLKN
+499 
-510 KHVEAKFYSELNAI
+510 
-524 NFAIKN
+524 
-530 YENIDII
+530 
-537 SPQFITNELK
+537 
-547 NRNDKLKKEIKDMS
+547 
-561 LIELTI
+561 
-567 IIFISLGILD
+567 
-577 KDKIGKFFRVFNSS
+577 
-591 NSDQV
+591 
-596 RKVIG
+596 
-601 DETIEQKWVWLEEE
+601 

>member
-162 GSLKTFNLDQIHNLK
+162 ELLKTFNLDQIHNLK

-199 KYSIEATIKLKKD
+199 KYSIQATIKIKKD

-274 VKKIDLQLVMSALSL
+274 VKK
-289 IQNKEKWN
+289 N
-297 INKLVQKLNIS
+297 
-308 EKDLFYI
+308 
-315 LSVITDIYSQQGELL
+315 
-330 IDYEYD
+330 
-336 DKNQELLFNF
+336 
-346 NPSLKNIIQINDGE
+346 
-360 LFNLV
+360 
-365 FLLTSNS
+365 
-372 IFKEL
+372 
-377 VKNNSDIEEFYN
+377 
-389 VVSPYFNL
+389 
-397 EILDESNDGVF
+397 
-408 ENLTFFEE
+408 
-416 NIISYIKLGSTE
+416 
-428 ETFYRIQP
+428 
-436 ILLTT
+436 
-441 NTDGIVLE
+441 
-449 AIDLNEEK
+449 
-457 SKTFLINR
+457 
-465 IVDSLSIEDFR
+465 
-476 ESKKSN
+476 
-482 NMEVVMKFT
+482 
-491 YLNEKVLT
+491 
-499 DINKDDYQLKN
+499 
-510 KHVEAKFYSELNAI
+510 
-524 NFAIKN
+524 
-530 YENIDII
+530 
-537 SPQFITNELK
+537 
-547 NRNDKLKKEIKDMS
+547 
-561 LIELTI
+561 
-567 IIFISLGILD
+567 
-577 KDKIGKFFRVFNSS
+577 
-591 NSDQV
+591 
-596 RKVIG
+596 
-601 DETIEQKWVWLEEE
+601 

>member
-151 DNKWYLAGEEN
+151 DNKWYLAGEDS
-162 GSLKTFNLDQIHNLK
+162 GLLKTFNLDQIHNLK

-212 LYDVNKNIFAH
+212 LYEVNKNIFAH

-246 FIKFLLLLDDEIE
+246 FIKFLLSLDDEIE

-274 VKKIDLQLVMSALSL
+274 VKK
-289 IQNKEKWN
+289 N
-297 INKLVQKLNIS
+297 
-308 EKDLFYI
+308 
-315 LSVITDIYSQQGELL
+315 
-330 IDYEYD
+330 
-336 DKNQELLFNF
+336 
-346 NPSLKNIIQINDGE
+346 
-360 LFNLV
+360 
-365 FLLTSNS
+365 
-372 IFKEL
+372 
-377 VKNNSDIEEFYN
+377 
-389 VVSPYFNL
+389 
-397 EILDESNDGVF
+397 
-408 ENLTFFEE
+408 
-416 NIISYIKLGSTE
+416 
-428 ETFYRIQP
+428 
-436 ILLTT
+436 
-441 NTDGIVLE
+441 
-449 AIDLNEEK
+449 
-457 SKTFLINR
+457 
-465 IVDSLSIEDFR
+465 
-476 ESKKSN
+476 
-482 NMEVVMKFT
+482 
-491 YLNEKVLT
+491 
-499 DINKDDYQLKN
+499 
-510 KHVEAKFYSELNAI
+510 
-524 NFAIKN
+524 
-530 YENIDII
+530 
-537 SPQFITNELK
+537 
-547 NRNDKLKKEIKDMS
+547 
-561 LIELTI
+561 
-567 IIFISLGILD
+567 
-577 KDKIGKFFRVFNSS
+577 
-591 NSDQV
+591 
-596 RKVIG
+596 
-601 DETIEQKWVWLEEE
+601 

>member
-85 KSDKISSEKLINT
+85 KSNKISSEKLINT

-162 GSLKTFNLDQIHNLK
+162 GSLKTFNIDQIHNLK

-212 LYDVNKNIFAH
+212 LYEVNKNIFAH

-274 VKKIDLQLVMSALSL
+274 VKK
-289 IQNKEKWN
+289 N
-297 INKLVQKLNIS
+297 
-308 EKDLFYI
+308 
-315 LSVITDIYSQQGELL
+315 
-330 IDYEYD
+330 
-336 DKNQELLFNF
+336 
-346 NPSLKNIIQINDGE
+346 
-360 LFNLV
+360 
-365 FLLTSNS
+365 
-372 IFKEL
+372 
-377 VKNNSDIEEFYN
+377 
-389 VVSPYFNL
+389 
-397 EILDESNDGVF
+397 
-408 ENLTFFEE
+408 
-416 NIISYIKLGSTE
+416 
-428 ETFYRIQP
+428 
-436 ILLTT
+436 
-441 NTDGIVLE
+441 
-449 AIDLNEEK
+449 
-457 SKTFLINR
+457 
-465 IVDSLSIEDFR
+465 
-476 ESKKSN
+476 
-482 NMEVVMKFT
+482 
-491 YLNEKVLT
+491 
-499 DINKDDYQLKN
+499 
-510 KHVEAKFYSELNAI
+510 
-524 NFAIKN
+524 
-530 YENIDII
+530 
-537 SPQFITNELK
+537 
-547 NRNDKLKKEIKDMS
+547 
-561 LIELTI
+561 
-567 IIFISLGILD
+567 
-577 KDKIGKFFRVFNSS
+577 
-591 NSDQV
+591 
-596 RKVIG
+596 
-601 DETIEQKWVWLEEE
+601 

>member
-7 RAIELLNLL
+7 RSIELLNLL
-16 SDNENLTT
+16 SENQNLTT

-98 YLYLKKY
+98 YLYLKKF

-111 DNDKSEIIS
+111 DNFKSEIIS

-212 LYDVNKNIFAH
+212 LYDINKNLFAH

-246 FIKFLLLLDDEIE
+246 FIKFLLLLNDEIE
-259 IIKINSTVNLKELLD
+259 IIKIDSTVNLKELLD
-274 VKKIDLQLVMSALSL
+274 VKK
-289 IQNKEKWN
+289 N
-297 INKLVQKLNIS
+297 
-308 EKDLFYI
+308 
-315 LSVITDIYSQQGELL
+315 
-330 IDYEYD
+330 
-336 DKNQELLFNF
+336 
-346 NPSLKNIIQINDGE
+346 
-360 LFNLV
+360 
-365 FLLTSNS
+365 
-372 IFKEL
+372 
-377 VKNNSDIEEFYN
+377 
-389 VVSPYFNL
+389 
-397 EILDESNDGVF
+397 
-408 ENLTFFEE
+408 
-416 NIISYIKLGSTE
+416 
-428 ETFYRIQP
+428 
-436 ILLTT
+436 
-441 NTDGIVLE
+441 
-449 AIDLNEEK
+449 
-457 SKTFLINR
+457 
-465 IVDSLSIEDFR
+465 
-476 ESKKSN
+476 
-482 NMEVVMKFT
+482 
-491 YLNEKVLT
+491 
-499 DINKDDYQLKN
+499 
-510 KHVEAKFYSELNAI
+510 
-524 NFAIKN
+524 
-530 YENIDII
+530 
-537 SPQFITNELK
+537 
-547 NRNDKLKKEIKDMS
+547 
-561 LIELTI
+561 
-567 IIFISLGILD
+567 
-577 KDKIGKFFRVFNSS
+577 
-591 NSDQV
+591 
-596 RKVIG
+596 
-601 DETIEQKWVWLEEE
+601 